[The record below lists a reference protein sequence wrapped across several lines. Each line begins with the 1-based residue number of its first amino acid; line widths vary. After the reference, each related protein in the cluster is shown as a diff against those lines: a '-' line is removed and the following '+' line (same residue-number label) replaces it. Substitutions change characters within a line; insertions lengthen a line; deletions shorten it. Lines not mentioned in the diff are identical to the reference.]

1 MRENAHKGMD
11 PNPSSLRSEVCT
23 VGCSL
28 SSSRAAG
35 DTAGSVPDYPSS
47 ATILLDGDPCYI
59 NPQESRTRHDLI
71 CWDCV
76 LPCTAS
82 VPMLWG
88 RIEYDC
94 RKQGKWPLLGA
105 TDRLSLF
112 PAAPAVACEVCASE
126 GRSR

>member
-28 SSSRAAG
+28 LSSRAAD

-59 NPQESRTRHDLI
+59 SPQEIRTRHDLHPLVL
-71 CWDCV
+71 CPCV
-76 LPCTAS
+76 YCQWANVGWS
-82 VPMLWG
+82 HGV
-88 RIEYDC
+88 
-94 RKQGKWPLLGA
+94 
-105 TDRLSLF
+105 RLS
-112 PAAPAVACEVCASE
+112 
-126 GRSR
+126 